1 MKKKSL
7 RGELLFWTF
16 IACFIPFLLGCFFI
30 EKTVARQVRE
40 DFGAYA
46 QSVIS
51 KVHTRINDG
60 AIKPAFEAVTLLAMD
75 DGTLKLIN
83 SIGNRQI
90 TDTNGGAVDLYQG
103 FTKYTTIFPQI
114 KGLALGTEQGGYFEY
129 PDYFTQRGYDPRTRP
144 WYQVAME
151 HRGQAYLTDPYI
163 MHTTGEMVVA
173 VARAVE
179 HHGNPV
185 GVVVTGWNLMEFQ
198 REVEELKIGLSGYVM
213 ILNKNNKIIVS
224 PRHKEW
230 LMQTPQEIQL
240 PDALSEAEDGKIQQ
254 VMMDGKNQLICVD
267 RSDESGWKVVAVM
280 DEAELQTKVGMVLRP
295 VLLAYFA
302 TLMIIFSFIFLLTEK
317 YVAEPIESLREG
329 AEAIAAGNLAARV
342 SLQTHNEFGVLA
354 AAFNE
359 MSEKLQSNFAKIHE
373 QNTLLYKREKE
384 FQTLVENAQDII
396 LRVDREGFI
405 TYINPVFELYYPL
418 PVKEFFGKKLD
429 ALGMPR
435 IFQEKIDAVF
445 REETLGSSEQVIEFC
460 FCDRQ
465 ERTLWLQA
473 HIIPEF
479 YDRAQ
484 PDTILSVIRNITQ
497 QREMEKQMARLDKL
511 GLVGEMAAGLA
522 HEVRNPMTTVRGFLQ
537 MIASKEPGSSY
548 ASYYKIMLEELDR
561 ANSIISEFLSLA
573 KNKAINP
580 VCTNLNDVIHAIAP
594 LMQADAAIN
603 NKTVLLELEPVPD
616 LLLDKREIHQLLL
629 NLVRNGLEAMSER
642 GTVRIKTYL
651 EGKAVVLAVVD
662 QGPGIK
668 QEILEHIGIPFQ
680 TTKESGV
687 GLGLATCYSI
697 ASRHKAQITVHTG
710 NQGTEF
716 FVHFPM
722 MS

>member
-16 IACFIPFLLGCFFI
+16 IACFIPYLLGCFFI

-60 AIKPAFEAVTLLAMD
+60 AIKPAYEAVTLLAMD
-75 DGTLKLIN
+75 DGTLSLIN
-83 SIGNRQI
+83 SIGNQQI
-90 TDTNGGAVDLYQG
+90 TDTNNELLDIYQG
-103 FTKYTTIFPQI
+103 FTKYTTIFSQI
-114 KGLALGTEQGGYFEY
+114 EGLALGTEQGGYFEY
-129 PDYFTQRGYDPRTRP
+129 PDYFTQQGYDPRTRP
-144 WYQVAME
+144 WYQAAMKN
-151 HRGQAYLTDPYI
+151 RGQACLTDPYI

-224 PRHKEW
+224 PRHREW
-230 LMQTPQEIQL
+230 LMRTPQELHL
-240 PDALSEAEDGKIQQ
+240 PDAFSEVEDGKIQQ
-254 VMMDGKNQLICVD
+254 IMLDGKNRLICVD
-267 RSDESGWKVVAVM
+267 RSAESGWKVVAVM
-280 DEAELQTKVGMVLRP
+280 DEEELQTKVGMVLRP
-295 VLLAYFA
+295 VLVAYFA
-302 TLMIIFSFIFLLTEK
+302 TLMIIFSFIFLLTQK
-317 YVAEPIESLREG
+317 YVAEPIKSLKEG
-329 AEAIAAGNLAARV
+329 AEAIAAGDLAARV
-342 SLQTHNEFGVLA
+342 KLQNHNEFGALA

-359 MSEKLQSNFAKIHE
+359 MAEKLQSNFARIRE
-373 QNTLLYKREKE
+373 QNALLYKREKE

-396 LRVDREGFI
+396 LRIDREGVI
-405 TYINPVFELYYPL
+405 TYINPVFELYFPR
-418 PVKEFFGKKLD
+418 PVRELFGKKLD
-429 ALGMPR
+429 VLGMPR
-435 IFQEKIDAVF
+435 SFQEEIDTVF
-445 REETLGSSEQVIEFC
+445 REEKPEPREHVIEFP
-460 FCDRQ
+460 FRSSQ
-465 ERTLWLQA
+465 GSTYWLQA

-479 YDRAQ
+479 YEREQ

-497 QREMEKQMARLDKL
+497 QRKMEKQMARLEKL
-511 GLVGEMAAGLA
+511 GLVREMAAGLA

-537 MIASKEPGSSY
+537 MIASKESGSSH
-548 ASYYKIMLEELDR
+548 ASYYHIMIEELDR
-561 ANSIISEFLSLA
+561 ANNIISEFLSLA

-594 LMQADAAIN
+594 LIQADAAIN
-603 NKTVLLELEPVPD
+603 NKTVSLELEPVPD
-616 LLLDKREIHQLLL
+616 LLLDKQEIHQLLL
-629 NLVRNGLEAMSER
+629 NMVRNGLEAMPGK

-651 EGKAVVLAVVD
+651 EDRTVVLAIAD
-662 QGPGIK
+662 QGGGIQK
-668 QEILEHIGIPFQ
+668 EILEHIGIPFQ
-680 TTKESGV
+680 TTKESAA
-687 GLGLATCYSI
+687 GLGLAICYSI

-710 NQGTEF
+710 SQGTEF
-716 FVHFPM
+716 FVHFPVM
-722 MS
+722 P